1 MRNILAFFFFIKNK
15 TFTIIDS
22 EMDISESLSAPL
34 DFLIRD
40 ERPCLKSSIS
50 SNKTLEHKNKKI

>member
-1 MRNILAFFFFIKNK
+1 
-15 TFTIIDS
+15 
-22 EMDISESLSAPL
+22 MDISESLSAPF

-50 SNKTLEHKNKKI
+50 SNKTLKKKFKRVS